1 MFCLFFA
8 YGLWGGEKFKA
19 TTTLKQFQA
28 SNREQ
33 NDKSVEN
40 HPVVLAPLTV
50 EEEGNIGDY
59 LLGPGD
65 LIDIKVFE
73 AEELNAVVRVSSS
86 GVVNVPLLGDVS
98 VINLTAAEAEQEIE
112 KLYKKDYL
120 YDPHVSLYIRPW
132 ITAPCGRG

>member
-1 MFCLFFA
+1 MTPSRYYFMKQRPCPVVIRLLLISSCCFVFFLLT
-8 YGLWGGEKFKA
+8 GCGGGEKFKA

-98 VINLTAAEAEQEIE
+98 VINLTAA
-112 KLYKKDYL
+112 
-120 YDPHVSLYIRPW
+120 
-132 ITAPCGRG
+132 